1 MRSSHSFR
9 FILLLQLSL
18 FFIFACKRKTASQ
31 DLGNTQNS
39 NQADEYS
46 KSQIAKLDSVL
57 VIDYVRKEPVFKD
70 HEKLVR
76 VFYRDRGWK
85 LGWFKNGAIVPQAN
99 KFLEVISHAKEE
111 GLDPLDYRVKDF
123 EQMFKDYGK
132 AKDKTTR
139 ENLQKEI
146 DIALTASYFNYG
158 SDFYRGLINPRKNEN
173 ISWKVK
179 KNKIKLNKAL
189 QTILKERES
198 KYPYYE
204 FEPLHEEYNKLRAAL
219 KKYRALQEKGAWPQ
233 IGEVKKLKLGDNS
246 AEVANIRKRLLMEY
260 EPGKANTLQAKADTV
275 FDESLDLLVKK
286 YQELNGLKKDGIVGG
301 ETLKQ
306 MNVPLEARIDQLIIN
321 MERWRWIPK
330 KFEDKYI
337 FVNIPEY
344 TMRVVENKKDVLSMR
359 VIVGKTLNST
369 PIFSDKLEY
378 VVFSPYWNVPNN
390 IVEKEIKPNM
400 LRNPNF
406 LESQDMEIL
415 SGQGKNTRVVSA
427 SSIDWKN
434 VTAKNFKLLIRQR
447 PGPKNSLGLVKF
459 LFPNEFNVYL
469 HDTPFDK
476 LFSQDQRGFSHGCV
490 RLEEPAKLASYL
502 LQKQKEWTPEKI
514 EEAMHAKNEQWVV
527 LKEKVPVYIVYFTS
541 WVDDN
546 GDVHFLHDLYGH
558 DEDLK
563 KEYFG

>member
-1 MRSSHSFR
+1 MHSAHSIR
-9 FILLLQLSL
+9 FILLLQISL
-18 FFIFACKRKTASQ
+18 LFIFACKKKAASQ
-31 DLGNTQNS
+31 DAGSKQNTTQTEVS
-39 NQADEYS
+39 NHQL
-46 KSQIAKLDSVL
+46 AKLDSIW
-57 VIDYVRKEPVFKD
+57 VIDYVRKESVFKD

-76 VFYRDRGWK
+76 VFYRDRGWR
-85 LGWFKNGAIVPQAN
+85 LGWFKNGELVPQAN
-99 KFLEVISHAKEE
+99 RFLEVISHAKEE

-123 EQMFKDYGK
+123 EQMFKDY
-132 AKDKTTR
+132 ASTKDQATR
-139 ENLQKEI
+139 ENLQKEV
-146 DIALTASYFNYG
+146 DVALTASYFNYG

-204 FEPLHEEYNKLRAAL
+204 FEPLHEEYNKLKTSL
-219 KKYRALQEKGAWPQ
+219 KKYRGLLEKGSWPQ

-246 AEVANIRKRLLMEY
+246 PEVANIRKRLLMEY
-260 EPGKANTLQAKADTV
+260 EPAKANILPAKADTV
-275 FDESLDLLVKK
+275 FDTNLDLLVKK

-306 MNVPLEARIDQLIIN
+306 MNVPLEDRIDQLIIN

-344 TMRVVENKKDVLSMR
+344 TMHVVEKKKDVFTMR

-378 VVFSPYWNVPNN
+378 VVFSPFWNVPNN

-406 LESQDMEIL
+406 LASQDMEIL
-415 SGQGKNTRVVSA
+415 SGHGKNVHEVSP

-502 LQKQKEWTPEKI
+502 LQRQKEWTPEKI
-514 EEAMHAKNEQWVV
+514 EDAMHSKEQQWVV

-541 WVDDN
+541 WVDEN
-546 GDVHFLHDLYGH
+546 GDVHFMNDLYGH